1 MMNRLVDSNFSG
13 RRQRASRIVAEVAIR
28 RSSTEKPPIQIRRL
42 LAAFDKSTLTFD

>member
-13 RRQRASRIVAEVAIR
+13 RRQRASRIVAEVAR